1 MKSEGEVCLIL
12 TNNYLITM
20 KTLITTFAILL
31 MGMSVFSSTNVRF
44 GETQATA
51 SETDSIVYY
60 YCFYGG
66 EYSHNGEEPIMEL
79 SYKDGQIV
87 KGYFWGTSDEADV
100 TREGFYPGYFVLEME
115 QIYHKADSMAFVLD
129 TRKTKFFSGPIGV
142 DIHSA
147 EEAKKSGAHAWLQR
161 DKIFQDSLAYG
172 GKIQDGSIVVKQ
184 KNPENYWTQN
194 GGRKFVRI
202 TLDSLKKVDRS
213 CRFEKDNRWSTW
225 NEGAK
230 E

>member
-1 MKSEGEVCLIL
+1 
-12 TNNYLITM
+12 M

-31 MGMSVFSSTNVRF
+31 MGMSVFSYTNVRF

-147 EEAKKSGAHAWLQR
+147 EEAKESGAHAWLQR

>member
-1 MKSEGEVCLIL
+1 MLDD
-12 TNNYLITM
+12 YLITM

-31 MGMSVFSSTNVRF
+31 MGMSVFSCNIRDVDTS
-44 GETQATA
+44 ATA
-51 SETDSIVYY
+51 SDADSIVYY
-60 YCFYGG
+60 YFFEGG
-66 EYSHNGEEPIMEL
+66 QYHHNGEEPIMEL
-79 SYKDGQIV
+79 SYKDGKIV

-100 TREGFYPGYFVLEME
+100 VREGFYPGYFVREME

-147 EEAKKSGAHAWLQR
+147 EEAEKSGAHAWLQR

-184 KNPENYWTQN
+184 KNPENYWTRN

-213 CRFEKDNRWSTW
+213 CSFEKDNRWSTW

-230 E
+230 K

>member
-1 MKSEGEVCLIL
+1 
-12 TNNYLITM
+12 M

>member
-1 MKSEGEVCLIL
+1 
-12 TNNYLITM
+12 M

-31 MGMSVFSSTNVRF
+31 MGMSVFSYTNVRF

-213 CRFEKDNRWSTW
+213 CCFEKNNRWSTW

>member
-1 MKSEGEVCLIL
+1 MRL
-12 TNNYLITM
+12 
-20 KTLITTFAILL
+20 LITTFAILL

>member
-1 MKSEGEVCLIL
+1 
-12 TNNYLITM
+12 M

-31 MGMSVFSSTNVRF
+31 MGMSVFSSTNVWF
-44 GETQATA
+44 GDTQATA

-142 DIHSA
+142 DIHPA

-194 GGRKFVRI
+194 GGRKFVI
-202 TLDSLKKVDRS
+202 IILDSLKKVDRS
-213 CRFEKDNRWSTW
+213 CRFEKNNRWSTW

>member
-1 MKSEGEVCLIL
+1 
-12 TNNYLITM
+12 M

-31 MGMSVFSSTNVRF
+31 MGMSVFSYTNVRF

-147 EEAKKSGAHAWLQR
+147 EEAKESGAHAWLQR

-213 CRFEKDNRWSTW
+213 CRFEKNNRWSTW

>member
-1 MKSEGEVCLIL
+1 MLDD
-12 TNNYLITM
+12 YLITM

-31 MGMSVFSSTNVRF
+31 MGMSVFSCNIRDIDTS
-44 GETQATA
+44 ATA
-51 SETDSIVYY
+51 SDADSIVYY

-79 SYKDGQIV
+79 SCKDGQIV
-87 KGYFWGTSDEADV
+87 KGYFWGTSDEADDA
-100 TREGFYPGYFVLEME
+100 REGYYPGYFVREME

-147 EEAKKSGAHAWLQR
+147 EEAEKSGAHAWLQR
-161 DKIFQDSLAYG
+161 DEYFQDSIAYG
-172 GKIQDGSIVVKQ
+172 GKIQDGSIVIKN
-184 KNPENYWTQN
+184 KNPKHYWSKV
-194 GGRKFVRI
+194 GRKFVRI

-213 CRFEKDNRWSTW
+213 CSFEKDNRWSTW

-230 E
+230 K

>member
-1 MKSEGEVCLIL
+1 
-12 TNNYLITM
+12 M

-147 EEAKKSGAHAWLQR
+147 EEAKESGAHAWLQR

-213 CRFEKDNRWSTW
+213 CRFEKNNRWSTW